1 MNVPTKP
8 RSLLA
13 ALLIGALTA
22 TGALAADKI
31 TVPNEK
37 PVAEA
42 EAPPAAV
49 VVHIDK
55 MKYDAPEVT
64 VKAGDTVVWVN
75 QEAMPHN
82 VAFKKGVVGEDAF
95 KGAMLKKGEAYA
107 ITFDAAGTYDYTC
120 TPHPFMRGKVIVE

>member
-1 MNVPTKP
+1 MNVPMKP

-13 ALLIGALTA
+13 AFVLSALTA

-42 EAPPAAV
+42 EAPEAAV
-49 VVHIDK
+49 VVHISK
-55 MKYDAPEVT
+55 MKYETPEVT

-95 KGAMLKKGEAYA
+95 KGAMLKKGEAFA
-107 ITFDAAGTYDYTC
+107 IKFDEAGTYDYTC

>member
-1 MNVPTKP
+1 MSGFVPP
-8 RSLLA
+8 PYPYDRLDRL
-13 ALLIGALTA
+13 
-22 TGALAADKI
+22 
-31 TVPNEK
+31 VPA
-37 PVAEA
+37 AEA
-42 EAPPAAV
+42 HPGGVVDLSVGAPCDPPPAAV

>member
-1 MNVPTKP
+1 MNVPMKP

-49 VVHIDK
+49 VVTIS
-55 MKYDAPEVT
+55 
-64 VKAGDTVVWVN
+64 
-75 QEAMPHN
+75 
-82 VAFKKGVVGEDAF
+82 
-95 KGAMLKKGEAYA
+95 
-107 ITFDAAGTYDYTC
+107 
-120 TPHPFMRGKVIVE
+120 